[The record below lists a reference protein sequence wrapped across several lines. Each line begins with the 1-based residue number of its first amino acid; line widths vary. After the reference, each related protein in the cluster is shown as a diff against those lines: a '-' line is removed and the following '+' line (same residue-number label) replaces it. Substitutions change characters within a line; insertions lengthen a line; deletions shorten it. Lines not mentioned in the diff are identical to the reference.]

1 MGPETDLNNGIV
13 FFCHGARDPRW
24 REPFDSIIDEIRQQQ
39 PGRPV
44 ALAFLELMSPTFS
57 EAVAALVSSGVQAV
71 TVVPLFLAPGKHT
84 RMDLPALVD
93 NCRQQWP
100 AVRFD
105 IEPTLTELP
114 AIRAAIV
121 QSALKG
127 EGT

>member
-1 MGPETDLNNGIV
+1 
-13 FFCHGARDPRW
+13 
-24 REPFDSIIDEIRQQQ
+24 
-39 PGRPV
+39 
-44 ALAFLELMSPTFS
+44 MSPTFS
-57 EAVAALVSSGVQAV
+57 EAVAALVSSGAQAI

-84 RMDLPALVD
+84 RIDLPALVD

-121 QSALKG
+121 RSALKG